1 MLEGLEIIL
10 KLWKEDKATY
20 NGKYYKIYNAP
31 FWPKTIQKPHPPIWF
46 GGASKAILEA
56 TVKYGDGFLFLTDT
70 SLEKFKEI
78 TKGIIKKMKY
88 YGRKKNFFSS
98 ITFLSRWIR

>member
-31 FWPKTIQKPHPPIWF
+31 F
-46 GGASKAILEA
+46 
-56 TVKYGDGFLFLTDT
+56 
-70 SLEKFKEI
+70 
-78 TKGIIKKMKY
+78 
-88 YGRKKNFFSS
+88 GRKLYKNLIHQFG
-98 ITFLSRWIR
+98 LVELQKLYLKLL